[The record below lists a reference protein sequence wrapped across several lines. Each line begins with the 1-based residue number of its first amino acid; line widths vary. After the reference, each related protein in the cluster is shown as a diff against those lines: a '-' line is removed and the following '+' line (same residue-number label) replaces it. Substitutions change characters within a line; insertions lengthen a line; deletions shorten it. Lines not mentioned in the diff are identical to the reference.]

1 MHACMHART
10 HTHIHTYI
18 HTYIHVYTYIHT
30 YTYIPGLDKFTTDVV
45 ALKYSCPVL
54 NLVARDFSQI
64 LKYKNIKYVSMR
76 VPGLV
81 QKIVP
86 FESFSVLSKLYI

>member
-1 MHACMHART
+1 MHFKCRARQINYRRSCPVGNQT
-10 HTHIHTYI
+10 
-18 HTYIHVYTYIHT
+18 
-30 YTYIPGLDKFTTDVV
+30 
-45 ALKYSCPVL
+45 LKYSCPVL

-64 LKYKNIKYVSMR
+64 LKYKNIKYVSIK

-86 FESFSVLSKLYI
+86 FESFSVLSKLKKND